1 MTGLDLGLRL
11 PVTRARGT
19 PHRKR
24 MDALLLVAYH
34 RRGLSLAVCGD
45 RLHLGRAQS
54 TLKRYARRLRL
65 SFPDYT
71 PRNLR
76 WRKRR

>member
-1 MTGLDLGLRL
+1 MTGLDLGLHL
-11 PVTRARGT
+11 PATRARGT

-24 MDALLLVAYH
+24 MDALLLAYH
-34 RRGLSLAVCGD
+34 RRGLSLEVCGD

-54 TLKRYARRLRL
+54 TLKMYVRRLSL

-71 PRNLR
+71 PRRLR
-76 WRKRR
+76 RKR